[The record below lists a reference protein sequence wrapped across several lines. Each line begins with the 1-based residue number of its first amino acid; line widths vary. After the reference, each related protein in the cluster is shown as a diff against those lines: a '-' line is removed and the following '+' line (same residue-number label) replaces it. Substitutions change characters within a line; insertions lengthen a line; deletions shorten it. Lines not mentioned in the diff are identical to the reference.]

1 MKAHKN
7 MESNKNKLQHTANTT
22 PQAGKGMLRI
32 SFFLFFLF
40 FANLLIGK
48 GNISFQWGLPH
59 LDGVAEF
66 LLLTAASTTLIW
78 AALKREDAEKD
89 ITNTTSKEA

>member
-1 MKAHKN
+1 
-7 MESNKNKLQHTANTT
+7 MESKNNKLQHPANTT
-22 PQAGKGMLRI
+22 PQGGKGMLRI
-32 SFFLFFLF
+32 SLFLFFLF

-59 LDGVAEF
+59 LDSVAEF
-66 LLLTAASTTLIW
+66 LLLGAASTTLIW
-78 AALKREDAEKD
+78 AALKREAAEKD

>member
-1 MKAHKN
+1 MQNSTK
-7 MESNKNKLQHTANTT
+7 TALT
-22 PQAGKGMLRI
+22 AGKGILRI
-32 SFFLFFLF
+32 SILLFLFFF
-40 FANLLIGK
+40 INLVVGK

-66 LLLTAASTTLIW
+66 LLLAAASTTLIW

-89 ITNTTSKEA
+89 ITTTTSKEE